1 MISKENPMDYY
12 KLLSELGFPMAAAL
26 CAGYFV
32 YLTLKFILAGVISN
46 IKSIQNIIHTP
57 EIKTVSGTGDW
68 VESCSALV
76 EHLDGRWELL
86 YNTTIIDKKNQPG
99 LQNQ

>member
-1 MISKENPMDYY
+1 MDYY

-46 IKSIQNIIHTP
+46 IKSIQNIILSLDKR
-57 EIKTVSGTGDW
+57 IKTMDNDLLKIDILISTALSLPPD
-68 VESCSALV
+68 VERISRLN
-76 EHLDGRWELL
+76 
-86 YNTTIIDKKNQPG
+86 NTDDLRKD
-99 LQNQ
+99 